1 MYKVYQVMA
10 GDTIDIIASKVNT
23 NPGEIIELNG
33 LVSEVVPG
41 QFIVVPSMENN
52 LFDMYTVQS
61 GDNIYEIA
69 RRYNMNYKELLEING
84 LDEDDYIYPNQQI
97 LIPKSGVDV
106 YITEEGDTLGL
117 VSEKWGISVSDI
129 VNQNETIFLLP
140 GQMIIKRG

>member
-61 GDNIYEIA
+61 GDNMYEIA

-140 GQMIIKRG
+140 GQIIIKRG

>member
-10 GDTIDIIASKVNT
+10 GDTIDIIAGKVNT

-61 GDNIYEIA
+61 GDNMYEIA

>member
-23 NPGEIIELNG
+23 NPSEIIELNG

-61 GDNIYEIA
+61 GDNMYEIA

>member
-61 GDNIYEIA
+61 GDNMYEIA

-140 GQMIIKRG
+140 GQMVIKRG

>member
-61 GDNIYEIA
+61 GDNMYEIA

>member
-61 GDNIYEIA
+61 GDNMYEIA

-140 GQMIIKRG
+140 GQMIIKRS